1 MKKIIPVFVA
11 LLAIASCICTSCGE
25 SGGSNSGSN
34 SNNDLVLPGKDRLW
48 WFEGFDNNDEV
59 NKFII
64 ELKNT
69 GKNGTFSF
77 GVSNFEVPDLYKHFS
92 TTFSGHIDNSAS
104 KKEDIFNSI
113 YDYFWIESMF
123 NENTDILP
131 IYNRLSIY
139 FYPFYCLDDVFDNS
153 KIEYEFIDYYDGA
166 YEATFTYDESIIMK
180 VDLSQ
185 ECGKQ
190 IDKEK
195 MISELINNFLFVR
208 YQSKCNVLN
217 KSDGDM

>member
-69 GKNGTFSF
+69 GKKTALLALEFPILKFLIFISILVQLF
-77 GVSNFEVPDLYKHFS
+77 LDILIIVPQKKKIFS
-92 TTFSGHIDNSAS
+92 TQYTI
-104 KKEDIFNSI
+104 IF
-113 YDYFWIESMF
+113 
-123 NENTDILP
+123 
-131 IYNRLSIY
+131 
-139 FYPFYCLDDVFDNS
+139 
-153 KIEYEFIDYYDGA
+153 G
-166 YEATFTYDESIIMK
+166 
-180 VDLSQ
+180 
-185 ECGKQ
+185 
-190 IDKEK
+190 
-195 MISELINNFLFVR
+195 
-208 YQSKCNVLN
+208 
-217 KSDGDM
+217 